1 MAAIAHSPSRHLVSR
16 VVASL
21 AEQVASV
28 KEASL
33 WSMSTAET
41 EQTLVALTRLTGQL
55 AELELRVAEHA
66 GSVGVGDAQGATSTA
81 AWWAHATRQTRLET
95 HRKMRL
101 ALGLEQFPVVR
112 DALAGEVRAQAQAR
126 LVVLAREHDAK
137 SLRILGRR
145 ILEVLDPVAAD
156 EAEAKKLAEEDRKT
170 NATERSTMSQDGHGR
185 VHGRFTLSAVQGAML
200 KKLLLGLAAPKH
212 VAATQGAGVERAP
225 GPERLGRAFGG
236 LIQRYPADKVP
247 AAGGANA
254 TVVVTMGLASA
265 GHRRCWTWGV
275 DAGSTPS
282 PNASRWPS
290 SSVGVRPK
298 GVTGRRACAT
308 PTTRSLGARADPPLS
323 DRAGCSARATTPAP
337 TTPTSRRPSSP
348 AARSPSPG
356 VRRPTAPHLAQGTM
370 PPWPSTCT
378 TSGSVPVCWP

>member
-1 MAAIAHSPSRHLVSR
+1 M
-16 VVASL
+16 
-21 AEQVASV
+21 
-28 KEASL
+28 
-33 WSMSTAET
+33 
-41 EQTLVALTRLTGQL
+41 
-55 AELELRVAEHA
+55 
-66 GSVGVGDAQGATSTA
+66 
-81 AWWAHATRQTRLET
+81 
-95 HRKMRL
+95 
-101 ALGLEQFPVVR
+101 
-112 DALAGEVRAQAQAR
+112 
-126 LVVLAREHDAK
+126 VLAREHDAK

-170 NATERSTMSQDGHGR
+170 NATERLTMSQDGHGR

-200 KKLLLGLAAPKH
+200 KQLLLGLAAPKH

-225 GPERLGRAFGG
+225 GPERLGRAFGE
-236 LIQRYPADKVP
+236 LIERYPADKVP

-323 DRAGCSARATTPAP
+323 DRAGCSAHATTPAP
-337 TTPTSRRPSSP
+337 TTRSSR
-348 AARSPSPG
+348 
-356 VRRPTAPHLAQGTM
+356 
-370 PPWPSTCT
+370 
-378 TSGSVPVCWP
+378 